1 MPLLSTLYFV
11 GTAMFDYFEVNLWLA
26 LYGVCI
32 EAKQVII
39 KNKIKCC
46 KNTNHGVGLLDL
58 RLTFSPLVT
67 GHFSCSEWDHSH
79 MSVTVFHLYLF
90 WEGKVVVIFFGFFYC
105 FIESLDWQSIFYPQE
120 TMTLFLYCF
129 NAELCLIF
137 FNDFFPHQV
146 FQVTWRKVL
155 LLKAIYINHFS
166 PPFPLT
172 CDHVLKVQPK
182 ANYVKGAAETTGP
195 LEARSGPQTE
205 GRIT

>member
-46 KNTNHGVGLLDL
+46 KNTNHGVGLLDP

-90 WEGKVVVIFFGFFYC
+90 WEGKVVVWF
-105 FIESLDWQSIFYPQE
+105 
-120 TMTLFLYCF
+120 
-129 NAELCLIF
+129 F
-137 FNDFFPHQV
+137 FNDVLLNICIDDTFSTHRWPWSCSFIAWMLNCINLFNDVFPHQV
-146 FQVTWRKVL
+146 CRWHEGKCFF
-155 LLKAIYINHFS
+155 LKSNLY
-166 PPFPLT
+166 
-172 CDHVLKVQPK
+172 
-182 ANYVKGAAETTGP
+182 
-195 LEARSGPQTE
+195 
-205 GRIT
+205 

>member
-79 MSVTVFHLYLF
+79 VCHCVSPLFVLGGKKWWLVFFLF
-90 WEGKVVVIFFGFFYC
+90 FFNVLLKVWTDKAFYTNRWPWPFS
-105 FIESLDWQSIFYPQE
+105 FIASMLN
-120 TMTLFLYCF
+120 CV
-129 NAELCLIF
+129 NF
-137 FNDFFPHQV
+137 FNDFFPPLGFAGHM
-146 FQVTWRKVL
+146 RK
-155 LLKAIYINHFS
+155 S
-166 PPFPLT
+166 PF
-172 CDHVLKVQPK
+172 
-182 ANYVKGAAETTGP
+182 
-195 LEARSGPQTE
+195 TE
-205 GRIT
+205 GNLH